1 MPPRFSILPVQ
12 LSAAVSWTGLQGPRS
27 SPVFPVSGSLDA
39 APPFP
44 RLGPGESGSPT
55 SRALW
60 RRYDPHS
67 PHHRS
72 LIWFASG
79 AHAIPP
85 RFVSLLPALPGGW
98 RSRIE
103 PGSLV
108 SRRSKLPA
116 CSHVGVSGTSQVS
129 RRPVLCLC
137 PGLGS
142 RPNRQHLA
150 IDGAV
155 DVAPAIPDTKASADF
170 HIETT
175 AGLQHLLPTLQE

>member
-27 SPVFPVSGSLDA
+27 SPVFPVSGSLHA

-85 RFVSLLPALPGGW
+85 RFVLAAASAPGRVEVPHRARIIGQPAIQIAGVLSRGREWDISGFQATRPVPLP
-98 RSRIE
+98 RSRI
-103 PGSLV
+103 
-108 SRRSKLPA
+108 
-116 CSHVGVSGTSQVS
+116 
-129 RRPVLCLC
+129 
-137 PGLGS
+137 LG
-142 RPNRQHLA
+142 
-150 IDGAV
+150 
-155 DVAPAIPDTKASADF
+155 
-170 HIETT
+170 
-175 AGLQHLLPTLQE
+175 

>member
-1 MPPRFSILPVQ
+1 MSTMKALRPPL
-12 LSAAVSWTGLQGPRS
+12 AA
-27 SPVFPVSGSLDA
+27 SPVTYLVRFRC
-39 APPFP
+39 P
-44 RLGPGESGSPT
+44 RDSSKV
-55 SRALW
+55 RA
-60 RRYDPHS
+60 R
-67 PHHRS
+67 
-72 LIWFASG
+72 FA
-79 AHAIPP
+79 
-85 RFVSLLPALPGGW
+85 ALPGGW

-175 AGLQHLLPTLQE
+175 AGLQHLLPTLQEQCCHHPCKARFRLAG